1 MMEDTIAAY
10 SGGTLPGAIGICRIS
25 GPQAFALADDLFF
38 PQKGGKM
45 SHGPFYTMRYGQVRA
60 ADGRALDLCLA
71 CCYPGPSSYTGED
84 LLEIFCHGSQAV
96 VACILERAMEL
107 GARPAQAGNLPSGPF
122 WLESWISPGWRP
134 WPISSS
140 PSRLPPL
147 KCSFFAARGNL
158 PAHPSD
164 AGKDLSAADPFLCR
178 VRLSR

>member
-38 PQKGGKM
+38 PTKGGKM
-45 SHGPFYTMRYGQVRA
+45 SQGPFYTMRYGQVRA
-60 ADGRALDLCLA
+60 GDGRALDLCLA

-107 GARPAQAGNLPSGPF
+107 GARPA
-122 WLESWISPGWRP
+122 
-134 WPISSS
+134 
-140 PSRLPPL
+140 
-147 KCSFFAARGNL
+147 
-158 PAHPSD
+158 
-164 AGKDLSAADPFLCR
+164 
-178 VRLSR
+178 

>member
-38 PQKGGKM
+38 PTKGGKM
-45 SHGPFYTMRYGQVRA
+45 SQGPFYTMRYGQVRA
-60 ADGRALDLCLA
+60 GDGRALDLCLA

-107 GARPAQAGNLPSGPF
+107 GARPAQAGQ
-122 WLESWISPGWRP
+122 E
-134 WPISSS
+134 
-140 PSRLPPL
+140 
-147 KCSFFAARGNL
+147 CSLFAARGNL

-164 AGKDLSAADPFLCR
+164 AGKDLSAVDPFLCR